1 MAISLVS
8 LVDTFLSWMN
18 KTNELITIANLSTE
32 GQLNTSGTIKITNS
46 TLLADGVSLNVAN
59 GMLKGDGGLL
69 TNVQTVIANSAVTNA
84 KLANPGIRIISNS
97 ATITITGGQNAN
109 LGGTVYVDI
118 GALSSRV
125 DDQSTA
131 NIASA
136 NAVNLV
142 QTLAQAAFVL
152 AGSGTTAGPAFDK
165 ANAANV
171 LAFNTNITAA
181 AGFDKAN
188 AANLLAFTA
197 DASAAAAFGKAN
209 AANVIASAAFDA
221 ANNAGGGGYY
231 KGNQGTIGDPANVGD
246 IFRVNHSI
254 LNANVTIND
263 TERAV
268 AVGPLTVNTGVVLTI
283 TGNGRAVIV

>member
-1 MAISLVS
+1 MAISLVT

-18 KTNELITIANLSTE
+18 KTNEIITIANLSTE
-32 GQLNTSGTIKITNS
+32 GQLNTSGTIKITNAS
-46 TLLADGVSLNVAN
+46 LLADGVSLNVAN

-69 TNVQTVIANSAVTNA
+69 TNVYAVIANSSIINA
-84 KLANPGIRIISNS
+84 KLANTGVSIISNS
-97 ATITITGGQNAN
+97 ATITVSGGQTAN
-109 LGGTVYVDI
+109 LGGTVYIDI
-118 GALSSRV
+118 GALSSRT

-136 NAVNLV
+136 NAVNAV
-142 QTLAQAAFVL
+142 HMIAVGAFAQAN
-152 AGSGTTAGPAFDK
+152 SGAVAGPAFD
-165 ANAANV
+165 
-171 LAFNTNITAA
+171 
-181 AGFDKAN
+181 
-188 AANLLAFTA
+188 
-197 DASAAAAFGKAN
+197 KAN

-221 ANNAGGGGYY
+221 ANNAGGGGGYY
-231 KGNQGTIGDPANVGD
+231 KGNQGTVGDANNVGD
-246 IFRVNHSI
+246 IFRVNHNV